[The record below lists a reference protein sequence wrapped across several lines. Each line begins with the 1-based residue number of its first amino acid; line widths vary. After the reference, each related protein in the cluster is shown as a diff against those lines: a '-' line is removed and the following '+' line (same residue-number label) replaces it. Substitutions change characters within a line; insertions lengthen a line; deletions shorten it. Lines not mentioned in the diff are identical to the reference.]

1 MIAVAA
7 EERGTGLGRIRMQ
20 RVQNASAAS
29 LMPFV
34 EESVEP
40 GSVVVT
46 DNWSGYDPLKKKD
59 YQRRIISINNR
70 REQASQLLP
79 RVHLAI
85 SLLKRWMLG
94 FIRGRSILDY
104 YLDEF
109 VFRQSAQIT
118 QSGQAAGHGG
128 GADAYRSIVPIG
140 TLRRCGVNGQV
151 DTRLSQAQRP
161 STARIRQK
169 WNKDDGRFLKED
181 GGNLAPFLYR
191 LRESKPKHYKL
202 ILDTVRHAAPFF
214 ADFVLEPEGDS
225 LLLQWQERNSDLVFG
240 SHQASDG
247 TLRFIA
253 LCSLLLQ
260 PEDELPD
267 LIILDEPE
275 LGLHPGAI
283 AILAGLLKSASIHTG
298 VVLAT
303 QSTTVVDHFDPE
315 DIIVVDRVGR
325 HSTFRRLEAH
335 RLSTWL
341 DEYSL
346 GELWEKNVI
355 GGRPSA

>member
-1 MIAVAA
+1 M
-7 EERGTGLGRIRMQ
+7 
-20 RVQNASAAS
+20 
-29 LMPFV
+29 
-34 EESVEP
+34 
-40 GSVVVT
+40 
-46 DNWSGYDPLKKKD
+46 
-59 YQRRIISINNR
+59 
-70 REQASQLLP
+70 
-79 RVHLAI
+79 
-85 SLLKRWMLG
+85 
-94 FIRGRSILDY
+94 
-104 YLDEF
+104 
-109 VFRQSAQIT
+109 
-118 QSGQAAGHGG
+118 
-128 GADAYRSIVPIG
+128 
-140 TLRRCGVNGQV
+140 
-151 DTRLSQAQRP
+151 DTRFHNTSD
-161 STARIRQK
+161 TARIRQK